1 MSVSLAAIAAIGSMA
16 ASGLGAG
23 LSAAANADAQSRLKA
38 ERDADRRYYDRL
50 LSRDYVNSSE
60 NQSLLRKLRDMQ
72 KESYNRARA
81 TNVVAGGTEAH
92 LASMQA
98 QGNKIISD
106 TGNAIASRADA
117 YKDSVRA
124 AKRGAEKAYS
134 QQMFGLDMQRSQN
147 IANAASQASS
157 AFAGI
162 AGAAGGASNPFGET
176 TQAEAAPAVE
186 AVEPSAPQS
195 APAANPVAVSN
206 TGQPLTAEQAVE
218 QTASLL
224 RAYQA
229 AGIDPSIFGLGA
241 SAMMRNK

>member
-162 AGAAGGASNPFGET
+162 AGAAGGAENPFQDT
-176 TQAEAAPAVE
+176 AAVDS
-186 AVEPSAPQS
+186 SAPQVD
-195 APAANPVAVSN
+195 PAVAAATQPGQKVAVS
-206 TGQPLTAEQAVE
+206 PAA
-218 QTASLL
+218 
-224 RAYQA
+224 QA
-229 AGIDPSIFGLGA
+229 AKEGIDKTIAQLQILNELGYDPSLFGLGA
-241 SAMMRNK
+241 SALMAGK